1 MIFFNSATQTKNLFI
16 INFFAIM
23 NIPTF
28 NRVLSFIGLKS
39 PNPNLEDQYSKI
51 SDDAAFHSYSVKSSS
66 PKLANNPQ

>member
-16 INFFAIM
+16 INFLHIM
-23 NIPTF
+23 KIPTF

-51 SDDAAFHSYSVKSSS
+51 SDDAAFHSYIVNIFLI
-66 PKLANNPQ
+66 KLALNIL